1 MLTEDEIKS
10 FLSRR
15 NSGEA
20 GIKKVK
26 FPSLEP
32 VKGINMV
39 STSISHLEDVQIEI
53 SVELGQASLK
63 VKEMLNLAPGSV
75 IKLNK
80 AVGDEVEVVMN
91 QQRFA
96 RGEVVVINDS
106 FGVRIAS
113 VNHSYHLKLTEGLT

>member
-1 MLTEDEIKS
+1 VLTEEEIKS
-10 FLSRR
+10 FLAHR
-15 NSGEA
+15 NTGEA

-39 STSISHLEDVQIEI
+39 STSMSHLEDVQIEI
-53 SVELGQASLK
+53 SVELGHASLK
-63 VKEMLNLAPGSV
+63 VKEVLGLAQGSV

-80 AVGDEVEVVMN
+80 SVGDEVEVIMN

-106 FGVRIAS
+106 FGVRIVS

>member
-15 NSGEA
+15 NTGES

-32 VKGINMV
+32 VKGINLV
-39 STSISHLEDVQIEI
+39 STSMSHLEDVQIEI

-63 VKEMLNLAPGSV
+63 VKEVLGLAEGSV

-106 FGVRIAS
+106 FGVRIVS
-113 VNHSYHLKLTEGLT
+113 VNHSYHVKLSEGLT

>member
-1 MLTEDEIKS
+1 MLNEEEIKS
-10 FLSRR
+10 FLTGR
-15 NSGEA
+15 NTGEA

-26 FPSLEP
+26 FPSLAP

-39 STSISHLEDVQIEI
+39 STSMSHLEDVQIEI
-53 SVELGQASLK
+53 SAELGQASLK
-63 VKEMLNLAPGSV
+63 VKEVLGLAQGSV

-80 AVGDEVEVVMN
+80 AVGDEVEVILN

-96 RGEVVVINDS
+96 RGEVVVINDA
-106 FGVRIAS
+106 FGVRIVS